1 MREPEAMRRLIIALS
16 LCAFATPSL
25 AEEVPARLDWWQKIT
40 LSTPVSGVVAEV
52 RVAPGQRVKRGDLLA
67 RLDER
72 RLHAELE
79 GARAEVKRLKLAFE
93 EAGRELE
100 RNRELYERTVI
111 AARDL
116 QLAEIAYA
124 MAEAEYAKARA
135 EVTRLEVDLEQ
146 SRLRAPFDA
155 VVIERHIQP
164 GETVANSL
172 SVTPMLTLAS
182 SEAMLA
188 RAWVDEAVLG
198 RLAVGAQVGVQ
209 AGGRRFTGRIERLGL
224 EAREVDGAPRFEIIV
239 RLDPSSTTVLRAG
252 QAATLSLP

>member
-1 MREPEAMRRLIIALS
+1 MRRLIIALS
-16 LCAFATPSL
+16 LCAFAPPSL
-25 AEEVPARLDWWQKIT
+25 ADEVPARLDWSQKIT

-52 RVAPGQRVKRGDLLA
+52 RVAPGERVKRGALLA

-72 RLHAELE
+72 RLRAELE

-93 EAGRELE
+93 EAERELE
-100 RNRELYERTVI
+100 RHRELYERTVI
-111 AARDL
+111 SARDL

-124 MAEAEYAKARA
+124 MAEAEYTRARA
-135 EVTRLEVDLEQ
+135 EVTRLEVDLEH

-155 VVIERHIQP
+155 VVVERHVQP

-172 SVTPMLTLAS
+172 TATPMLTLAS

-188 RAWVDEAVLG
+188 RAWVDEAQLR
-198 RLAVGAQVGVQ
+198 RLAVGAQVEVQ
-209 AGGRRFTGRIERLGL
+209 VGGERLSGRIERLGL
-224 EAREVDGAPRFEIIV
+224 EAREVDGVPQFEIIV
-239 RLDPSSTTVLRAG
+239 RLEPSSTMVLRAG